1 MFQYPPEQNRSQD
14 ARCLNTSILYTKP
27 VYNEKHLK
35 NIMKLYNRKINPNF
49 HNNRITKEDFWFIS
63 SSIILIDSVLRTG
76 KNYDLQV
83 FLKECKYVVKEKKMS
98 EYITDDRAIS
108 SDSEREDLDEGISN
122 EESFD
127 EENFDKEN

>member
-1 MFQYPPEQNRSQD
+1 M
-14 ARCLNTSILYTKP
+14 
-27 VYNEKHLK
+27 
-35 NIMKLYNRKINPNF
+35 
-49 HNNRITKEDFWFIS
+49 
-63 SSIILIDSVLRTG
+63 IDSVLRKG
-76 KNYDLQV
+76 KSYDIQM
-83 FLKECKYVVKEKKMS
+83 FLKEHKYDVKEKKMS